1 MSDTINIV
9 EDDELITVENMTNIQ
24 VGYILPTSNV
34 IRRFIPKV
42 KVKIAASELRELSY
56 QRGGLDLLQNY
67 LRVNNEE
74 LAAEFGVSADS
85 FENEYNWTEAD
96 VDNCL
101 LNAELD
107 VLLDALDIA
116 PEGIVEALK
125 NRAVEL
131 EISDNQKL
139 KAIGERTNCDLSVII
154 KNKHAYDNVS
164 ASEGTS
170 EKKAVT
176 RRTAKK
182 TTTTTRRTASK
193 KAEDTESA
201 ATTTTKKTTT
211 RKSTAAKKTT
221 EAAE

>member
-9 EDDELITVENMTNIQ
+9 EDDELITVENMTNVQ

-34 IRRFIPKV
+34 TRRFIPKV
-42 KVKIAASELRELSY
+42 KMKIAASELRELSY
-56 QRGGLDLLQNY
+56 QSGGLDLLQNY

-74 LAAEFGVSADS
+74 LAAEFGVSSDS

-101 LNAELD
+101 RNADLD
-107 VLLDALDIA
+107 VLLDALDFA
-116 PEGIVEALK
+116 PAGIVEALK

-139 KAIGERTNCDLSVII
+139 KAIGEKTNCDLSVII

-164 ASEGTS
+164 ESEGTS
-170 EKKAVT
+170 EKKA
-176 RRTAKK
+176 
-182 TTTTTRRTASK
+182 TTRR
-193 KAEDTESA
+193 
-201 ATTTTKKTTT
+201 TTKKTTT
-211 RKSTAAKKTT
+211 TARRTTTKKAEDTTSTATKKTTTTKKSTAAKKTT

>member
-1 MSDTINIV
+1 MNDTINIV
-9 EDDELITVENMTNIQ
+9 EDDELITVENMTNVQ

-34 IRRFIPKV
+34 TRRFIPKV
-42 KVKIAASELRELSY
+42 KMKIAASELRELSY
-56 QRGGLDLLQNY
+56 QSGGLDLLQNY

-107 VLLDALDIA
+107 VLLDALDFA

-139 KAIGERTNCDLSVII
+139 KAIGEKTNSDLSVII

-164 ASEGTS
+164 ASDGTS
-170 EKKAVT
+170 EKKATT
-176 RRTAKK
+176 RRTTKK
-182 TTTTTRRTASK
+182 TTTTTRRTAVK
-193 KAEDTESA
+193 KAEDTESTA
-201 ATTTTKKTTT
+201 ATKKTTT

>member
-9 EDDELITVENMTNIQ
+9 EDDELITVENMTNVQ

-34 IRRFIPKV
+34 TRRFIPKV
-42 KVKIAASELRELSY
+42 KMKIAASELRELSY
-56 QRGGLDLLQNY
+56 QSGGLDLLQNY

-74 LAAEFGVSADS
+74 LAAEFGVSSDS

-101 LNAELD
+101 RNADLD
-107 VLLDALDIA
+107 VLLDALDFA
-116 PEGIVEALK
+116 PAGIVEALK

-139 KAIGERTNCDLSVII
+139 KAIGEKTNCDLSVII

-164 ASEGTS
+164 ESEGTS
-170 EKKAVT
+170 EKKA
-176 RRTAKK
+176 
-182 TTTTTRRTASK
+182 TTRR
-193 KAEDTESA
+193 
-201 ATTTTKKTTT
+201 TTKKTTT
-211 RKSTAAKKTT
+211 TARRTTAKKAEDTTSTATKKTTTTKKSTAAKKTT

>member
-9 EDDELITVENMTNIQ
+9 EDDELITVENMTNVQ

-34 IRRFIPKV
+34 TRRFIPKV
-42 KVKIAASELRELSY
+42 KMKIAASELRELSY
-56 QRGGLDLLQNY
+56 QSGGLDLLQNY

-74 LAAEFGVSADS
+74 LAAEFGVSSDS

-101 LNAELD
+101 RNADLD
-107 VLLDALDIA
+107 VLLDALDFA
-116 PEGIVEALK
+116 PAGIVEALK

-139 KAIGERTNCDLSVII
+139 KAIGEKTNCDLSVII

-164 ASEGTS
+164 ESEGTS
-170 EKKAVT
+170 EKKA
-176 RRTAKK
+176 
-182 TTTTTRRTASK
+182 TTRR
-193 KAEDTESA
+193 
-201 ATTTTKKTTT
+201 TTKKTTT
-211 RKSTAAKKTT
+211 TARRTTAKKAEDTTSTVTKKTTTTKKSTAAKKTT

>member
-9 EDDELITVENMTNIQ
+9 EDDELITVENMTNVQ

-34 IRRFIPKV
+34 TRRFIPKV
-42 KVKIAASELRELSY
+42 KMRIAASELRELSY
-56 QRGGLDLLQNY
+56 QSGGLDLLQNY

-107 VLLDALDIA
+107 VLLDALDFA

-139 KAIGERTNCDLSVII
+139 KAIGEKTNSDLSVII

-164 ASEGTS
+164 ASDGTS
-170 EKKAVT
+170 EKKTTT

-182 TTTTTRRTASK
+182 TTTTRRTAAK
-193 KAEDTESA
+193 KAEDLESTA
-201 ATTTTKKTTT
+201 ATKKTTT